1 MKAIFIILIFLSSSS
16 IFSQNFE
23 PNSLVSDFNKSGKIE
38 GVIVDYKASTS
49 ILAFTNITVKNTSI
63 STTSDINGEYKLKLM
78 PGNYTIIFDF
88 IGYKTI
94 EVKNIN
100 VIASYTTTLNQKL
113 SPLQP
118 NADLTFTNT
127 PEI

>member
-38 GVIVDYKASTS
+38 GVIVDYKDSTS